1 MFGKIRYMNYAGC
14 KRKFNIPAY
23 VAHVNRCISKEMAA
37 AKAAATVGAPAAAE
51 EAAGAAGVS
60 S

>member
-1 MFGKIRYMNYAGC
+1 MNYAGC